1 MARKLGEIL
10 VAGKLVS
17 PADLKK
23 ALDAQLIF
31 GGRLGTNLLDLGL
44 LDEESLIEALKEQ
57 KRVDVATSKML
68 EAAGGDALRLVPAA
82 LADRHKAV
90 PFHLEERKLKVA
102 MLDPLDLI
110 ALDELAFVTG
120 CVIVPYLSPEVR
132 LLYWLERYYSIPRP
146 RRFIR
151 LSDDEDEEAAGAEE
165 VGATG
170 ALPPSTAADRWKPA
184 PGDLGASS
192 EREAP
197 PLDLEDV
204 LGLVRGAAVT
214 PRALGAAS
222 GSSQDIDA
230 VVAELKRRTEDGR
243 RRAETARGPATLSEV
258 AAQLAS
264 AEGRDDVGE
273 ALVWLARAGFSRV
286 AAWIIQKDRA
296 LGWMGSVEGLAP
308 ENARRM
314 ARAASASLAEPS
326 VLSELVA
333 SRQYFMGELPSRHE
347 DLRIGDIFGSPR
359 PRNVLLLPVE
369 LGEQVV
375 IVLHCD
381 DADRAFGQFDLR
393 GLRSACQK
401 AGQAMEVLLL
411 RSRIRQL

>member
-10 VAGKLVS
+10 VAGQLVS
-17 PADLKK
+17 PGDLKK

-44 LDEESLIEALKEQ
+44 LDEESLVEALKEQ
-57 KRVDVATSKML
+57 KRVDVATERML

-90 PFHLEERKLKVA
+90 PFHLEDRRLKVA

-120 CVIVPYLSPEVR
+120 CTVIPYLSPEIR
-132 LLYWLERYYSIPRP
+132 LLYWLERYYAIPRP

-151 LSDDEDEEAAGAEE
+151 LSEAGDVPAEVPVE
-165 VGATG
+165 GEAVAR
-170 ALPPSTAADRWKPA
+170 LPPSTAADRWKPEPDELAAARASDA
-184 PGDLGASS
+184 PA
-192 EREAP
+192 
-197 PLDLEDV
+197 LDLEDV
-204 LGLVRGAAVT
+204 IGLARGAAVT
-214 PRALGAAS
+214 PQSLKAAT
-222 GSSQDIDA
+222 GSPQEIDA
-230 VVAELKRRTEDGR
+230 VVAELKRRSEDGR
-243 RRAETARGPATLSEV
+243 RRAETARAPATLSDV
-258 AAQLAS
+258 AIHPS
-264 AEGRDDVGE
+264 RAEGRDDVGE
-273 ALVWLARAGFSRV
+273 ALVWLARASFSRV
-286 AAWIIQKDRA
+286 AAWIVQKDRA

-314 ARAASASLAEPS
+314 ARSATSSLAEPS

-333 SRQYFMGELPSRHE
+333 SRQYFMGDLPSRPE
-347 DLRIGDIFGSPR
+347 DDRLGDIFGSPR
-359 PRNVLLLPVE
+359 PRNVLMLPVE
-369 LGEQVV
+369 LGDHVV

-381 DADRAFGQFDLR
+381 DAERAFGQFDLR
-393 GLRSACQK
+393 SLRTACQK

-411 RSRIRQL
+411 RSRIRQM